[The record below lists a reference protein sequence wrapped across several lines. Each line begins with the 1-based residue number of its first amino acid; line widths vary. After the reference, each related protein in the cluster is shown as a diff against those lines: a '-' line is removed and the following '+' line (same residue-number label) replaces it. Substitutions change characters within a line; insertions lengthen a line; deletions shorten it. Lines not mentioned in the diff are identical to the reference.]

1 MVCAGRMG
9 SYTLFSFKNWKYCFR
24 VDSIIFASEIKNIIG
39 PVSWSCFCYN
49 ECKMAE
55 ILLLFSVFID
65 LKKNKKQNCYK
76 QVQKDACKNYISSF
90 PYPFNPPRLYL
101 RANQLIVL
109 CKSFHHCICE
119 PIVYVSPNTSAIRSQ
134 QPCNQPLK
142 GHLYCFQCFVI
153 INNVQINLFI

>member
-65 LKKNKKQNCYK
+65 LKKKTE
-76 QVQKDACKNYISSF
+76 
-90 PYPFNPPRLYL
+90 LL
-101 RANQLIVL
+101 
-109 CKSFHHCICE
+109 
-119 PIVYVSPNTSAIRSQ
+119 
-134 QPCNQPLK
+134 
-142 GHLYCFQCFVI
+142 
-153 INNVQINLFI
+153 